1 MNMGVQSILQNGPV
15 NKQMSEATSVMVAL
29 TLSGGMQDAYSY
41 FLRDKVFAN
50 AQTGN
55 IVLMSVHLFEGDVKT
70 GLRYLFPVLFFA
82 FGVFAAQ
89 QIRTKCKEYQ
99 KLHWRQLIVALEIL
113 LLLLVGFVP
122 LQSGVVNLIANA
134 LTSFCCA
141 MQVQA
146 FRKVNGHAYA
156 STMCIGNMRSG
167 MEALSAYVTTGDHK
181 CLRKFGQY
189 MFVIFVFAIG
199 AGLGGVLAAHVGQ
212 HMIWISCGLLL
223 VAFLLM
229 FIPSEEKMIDR

>member
-167 MEALSAYVTTGDHK
+167 TDALCAYFHTHDKKILQKSMTYFAVIGVFAVGAGIGSVLTKQVGERGIWVSCVLLTISF
-181 CLRKFGQY
+181 LM
-189 MFVIFVFAIG
+189 MFVREDV
-199 AGLGGVLAAHVGQ
+199 
-212 HMIWISCGLLL
+212 
-223 VAFLLM
+223 
-229 FIPSEEKMIDR
+229 EKA